1 MSQGE
6 ASGGSCCTKERAQDG
21 FPTNLIIP
29 HPSGHDTAAE
39 THHLCLLLYKV
50 CIPIP
55 LPKIISETPQGNNWR
70 TQHLQSSRPLWHQAA
85 GQPREGELSLS
96 RAQPGCLQGGWEGSP
111 REEQSLKT
119 ASCTW
124 KMSAQQVSVVR
135 KRENL
140 NVALNPLNSGERGR
154 EEGF

>member
-6 ASGGSCCTKERAQDG
+6 ASSSSCCAKERAQDR

-50 CIPIP
+50 CVPIP

-70 TQHLQSSRPLWHQAA
+70 TRHLQSNRPLWQQDSLERVSSPSPGHSQAA
-85 GQPREGELSLS
+85 FRGGRGAIPKNCQLHLEGECST
-96 RAQPGCLQGGWEGSP
+96 GVC
-111 REEQSLKT
+111 
-119 ASCTW
+119 
-124 KMSAQQVSVVR
+124 R
-135 KRENL
+135 K
-140 NVALNPLNSGERGR
+140 
-154 EEGF
+154 EEGEPKCCT